1 MIQGSSSY
9 GLYPTQREIRFSHPP
24 LEKHISQERASVI
37 SQNSRPGIRQFDKY
51 QYEHGNS
58 EENGNSWFDRSTDQ
72 KTPEQLSLEHGIN
85 TEKPGNASNFRIST
99 ELLLKENTMQD
110 ANKQDQI
117 NSIPKSKN
125 SHEYQLVLLTTDSGF
140 TERIQNKSRLF
151 RSLADI
157 YSKNYNFHCIMFTN
171 TPELVNYYSNSSITI
186 IEQFE
191 TNPYGLP
198 IVTNLFAIAQEHFL
212 AKYYGYV
219 NADILVENNVF
230 DVLDFLEEASRQGII
245 TPMHELAGRVYE
257 KPYTSFPF
265 LFHGIDDV
273 HSFFQTIPL
282 TRQTLR
288 NAGSAVCFFS

>member
-1 MIQGSSSY
+1 MIQKHSSY
-9 GLYPTQREIRFSHPP
+9 EFYSKQREIRFNHQLPGR
-24 LEKHISQERASVI
+24 HISQERASI
-37 SQNSRPGIRQFDKY
+37 TSQNSHPGIRQSDKY
-51 QYEHGNS
+51 KSESGN
-58 EENGNSWFDRSTDQ
+58 NRFDLPIYQ
-72 KTPEQLSLEHGIN
+72 KTPEQLSLEYSVN
-85 TEKPGNASNFRIST
+85 TEKTKNASDLQAST
-99 ELLLKENTMQD
+99 ELLMNKNTIQD
-110 ANKQDQI
+110 VNKQDQV
-117 NSIPKSKN
+117 NSITQSKN

-171 TPELVNYYSNSSITI
+171 TPELVNYYSNTSITI
-186 IEQFE
+186 IQQFE

-198 IVTNLFAIAQEHFL
+198 IVTNLFAIAQKHFL

-230 DVLDFLEEASRQGII
+230 DVLHFLEEASRQGII

-265 LFHGIDDV
+265 QFHDIHDV

-288 NAGSAVCFFS
+288 NVGSAVRFSHNRQLID